1 MLWWWTGSAQL
12 DACIA
17 LCLAAPARTPHGPK
31 GGPAT
36 LIAHVDSH
44 LAGTL
49 RGHVPQQ
56 WLTDNNRQRCMVCG
70 FQRLCPVWCPPAARA
85 AFSGSDAG
93 RAAAAPTLP
102 SLGELQ
108 SAHASCGDRLWVGF
122 ADCSV
127 CAVSTTSG
135 WPAPQTR
142 SSCLHCG
149 PFAPLGRGERHS
161 LWDDAGRP
169 PGGPKPRLSDAKKR
183 ALTGKRAMPSCRMG
197 FVLKQPT
204 LWQPSVLSAQTA
216 LGPCLL
222 DLG

>member
-49 RGHVPQQ
+49 RGQVPQQ

-70 FQRLCPVWCPPAARA
+70 LSVSVRSGVHPTARA

-93 RAAAAPTLP
+93 RAAAALTLP
-102 SLGELQ
+102 SLDELQ
-108 SAHASCGDRLWVGF
+108 SAQGRALRHIPAAARFLWGQALGRAF
-122 ADCSV
+122 AAAAHHNDLRTWTELLMLPQCVLS
-127 CAVSTTSG
+127 
-135 WPAPQTR
+135 APPRAGRRHRR
-142 SSCLHCG
+142 SSCLLG
-149 PFAPLGRGERHS
+149 PVAPLGRGGTPQS
-161 LWDDAGRP
+161 LGRCRP
-169 PGGPKPRLSDAKKR
+169 ATWWAQAAFECRQETRVGHRPGQRRL
-183 ALTGKRAMPSCRMG
+183 
-197 FVLKQPT
+197 
-204 LWQPSVLSAQTA
+204 
-216 LGPCLL
+216 
-222 DLG
+222 